1 MSVSLQ
7 IETPP
12 AAEPITLAQAKSHM
26 RVTIAD
32 DDAIIGIYL
41 QAARELYENSTGR
54 SLVNKG
60 YRQAMDAF
68 PYYVDGNLSQNA
80 APPSLM
86 NAGRNVSTL
95 FNNSQMIK
103 LLRWPLRSVER
114 IDYFASD
121 GETWQ
126 YLYPAPAV
134 WEPTTEYE
142 IGDQVTDGTNLQEVT
157 AVAEVTPPAVPL
169 SGSTRPSWASS
180 LNATTTDKNLTWTV
194 IKTTAP
200 TGDFIVDPDSEPAR
214 LYPNIG
220 EFWPTVMYVPH
231 SVVIH
236 FTSGYGGDGSGC
248 PATGR
253 VAVLMACANWYQ
265 NREPVSSPELKKIP
279 HGLEDLF
286 WTERVIDF
294 DPTRG

>member
-60 YRQAMDAF
+60 YRQSMDAF

-80 APPSLM
+80 APPNLM
-86 NAGRNVSTL
+86 NEGRNVSTL
-95 FNNSQMIK
+95 FNNSQMVK
-103 LLRWPLRSVER
+103 LLRWPLVSVER
-114 IDYFASD
+114 IDYFSSD
-121 GETWQ
+121 TQTWQ
-126 YLYPAPAV
+126 YLYPTPDPWAPNTV
-134 WEPTTEYE
+134 YRL
-142 IGDQVTDGTNLQEVT
+142 GDQVTDGTNLQQVT
-157 AVAEVTPPAVPL
+157 AIAGEDEDGESE
-169 SGSTRPSWASS
+169 SGSTTPTWADT
-180 LNATTTDKNLTWTV
+180 LNATTTDAQLTWSV
-194 IKTTAP
+194 VKLPAP

-214 LYPNIG
+214 LYPNVG
-220 EFWPTVMYVPH
+220 LFWPPVMYVPH
-231 SVVIH
+231 SVKIH
-236 FTSGYGGDGSGC
+236 FTAGYGIDGTAV
-248 PATGR
+248 PATAK
-253 VAVLMACANWYQ
+253 VAVLMACANWYE
-265 NREPVSSPELKKIP
+265 NREPVTSPELKKIP

-286 WTERVIDF
+286 WSERVIDF
-294 DPTRG
+294 SPTRG